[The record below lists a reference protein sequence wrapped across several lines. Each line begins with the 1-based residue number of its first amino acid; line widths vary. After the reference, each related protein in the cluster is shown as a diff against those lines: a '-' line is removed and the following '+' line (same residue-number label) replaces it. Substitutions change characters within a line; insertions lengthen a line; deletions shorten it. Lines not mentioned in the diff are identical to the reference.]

1 MKFQFF
7 NKFLLASA
15 IFAICLISFSQA
27 DAQKKRRV
35 KKTSIPQPV
44 ATPPPTT
51 SSTIVIPEVVRRAD
65 ENEVENPSFVS
76 DETLTT
82 DTAQTESAE
91 TLRLKIEELT
101 AKLRAVESGNSK
113 DADAMEKKL
122 LLNLDILTKAEQRT
136 ESLRKQ
142 LYDMVEKENAVKSKV
157 EQLNYE
163 MRPEMIERNI
173 SMAGSLR
180 PENLRETRMKSLQS
194 EKANLENLLLQI
206 TANREKLEQSVQR
219 AEFLVDKIRLKFEKE
234 IDTSLGDV
242 ESPQD

>member
-1 MKFQFF
+1 MKFQIF
-7 NKFLLASA
+7 NKFLLAVSV
-15 IFAICLISFSQA
+15 FAICLLSFSQA

-44 ATPPPTT
+44 ATPPSTT
-51 SSTIVIPEVVRRAD
+51 STLILPEVVRRAD
-65 ENEVENPSFVS
+65 ENEVENPTLVS

-82 DTAQTESAE
+82 DTTQTESAE
-91 TLRLKIEELT
+91 SLRLKIEELT

-157 EQLNYE
+157 EQLTYE

-180 PENLRETRMKSLQS
+180 PENLRETRLKSLQS
-194 EKANLENLLLQI
+194 EKSNLENLLLQI

-234 IDTSLGDV
+234 IDQSLGDV
-242 ESPQD
+242 ESPQN